1 MSEAE
6 EQRDGRQSLAH
17 RVPDLAALE
26 LLLAVARL
34 GSLGAA
40 AREVGV
46 TQPAASSRLR
56 SMERQLGVALVD
68 RSPRGSRLTDAG
80 ALVTDWA
87 RRVVEAAAAFD
98 AGARALR
105 DRRDSRLRVAA
116 SMTIAEY
123 LLPGWL
129 LALHAERPDTA
140 VSLLAGNSAKVAE
153 LLLTGEADLGFVEG
167 LNVPTGLDSTV
178 IARDRLIVVTAPGH
192 PWARRRRPLTAQEL
206 AGTPLILRERGSG
219 TRQVLGRGARRP
231 GPAADRAV
239 LDDGGEGVRGQRRGT
254 LGPQRTGGGGGA
266 GDAAPGQ
273 HPGRGRIAPPGPTS
287 RLADR
292 PPPHGPGPRTPLP
305 DPRMTNTSGTRV
317 ARNGAPSHHAP
328 APGIAPQPPRLCP
341 SHGPFPSGATAPA
354 QGRGER
360 RVQPTMHPHQASHR
374 NPHGSAPLTAPFQAG
389 PLHPLRGAGNCAP
402 SHPGPAPDNGPH
414 PRPQSLRTRR
424 RPAPLRR
431 RL

>member
-1 MSEAE
+1 MSEEYATD
-6 EQRDGRQSLAH
+6 DGRPHGSLAH
-17 RVPDLAALE
+17 RVPDLGALE

-40 AREVGV
+40 AREVGI
-46 TQPAASSRLR
+46 TQPAASSRIR

-153 LLLTGEADLGFVEG
+153 LLLDGEADLGFVEG
-167 LNVPTGLDSTV
+167 LTVPAGLDSAV

-192 PWARRRRPLTAQEL
+192 PWARRGRPVTAQEL
-206 AGTPLILRERGSG
+206 AATPLILRERGSG
-219 TRQVLGRGARRP
+219 TRQVLDAALGGLARPLIELSSTTAVKASAVSGAGPSVLSELAVGEELAMRRLVGIP
-231 GPAADRAV
+231 V
-239 LDDGGEGVRGQRRGT
+239 EGV
-254 LGPQRTGGGGGA
+254 
-266 GDAAPGQ
+266 
-273 HPGRGRIAPPGPTS
+273 
-287 RLADR
+287 
-292 PPPHGPGPRTPLP
+292 
-305 DPRMTNTSGTRV
+305 
-317 ARNGAPSHHAP
+317 
-328 APGIAPQPPRLCP
+328 
-341 SHGPFPSGATAPA
+341 
-354 QGRGER
+354 
-360 RVQPTMHPHQASHR
+360 
-374 NPHGSAPLTAPFQAG
+374 
-389 PLHPLRGAGNCAP
+389 
-402 SHPGPAPDNGPH
+402 
-414 PRPQSLRTRR
+414 
-424 RPAPLRR
+424 PLRR
-431 RL
+431 DLRAVWPTGHRPTGPARELLSLTRG